1 LFRGKAGGE
10 TVARAVPG
18 VERTAIRS
26 LAAALPAV
34 RENQASIV
42 PVAGIAE
49 TPSIPARQRIPAVAV
64 GILAAVSVSHLVN
77 DVLQSLIPAVYP
89 ILKVSYH
96 LDFAQIGLITLVGQL
111 TASLLQ
117 PLVGL
122 YGDRRPVYF
131 ALPAGM
137 GSSIAGLIL
146 LSIAPGFGAILLSV
160 GLVGVGSAVFHPEA
174 SRIARMASGGRHG
187 FAQAL
192 FALGGSGGSSLGPL
206 LAAFVVLPQG
216 QRSIAWFSGGALIAM
231 LLLARVSAWYKT
243 ESARRGARPA
253 PPKPRSG
260 TSGRR
265 VGWAMAVLMALT
277 FSKFFYLAS
286 LTNYYT
292 FFLIGKFRVSVENA
306 QVHLFVF
313 LAAVATGG
321 LVGGPLGDR
330 IGRKYIIWGSILGV
344 LPFTLVLPYANL
356 FWTGVL
362 SVIIGLVLASAFA
375 AILVYAQD
383 LVPGKVGTISG
394 LFYGLA
400 FGMGGIA
407 AAVLGTLADLTSID
421 FVYRVCAFLPALGLL
436 AVFLPAISPAE
447 ARTGR

>member
-1 LFRGKAGGE
+1 M
-10 TVARAVPG
+10 
-18 VERTAIRS
+18 
-26 LAAALPAV
+26 
-34 RENQASIV
+34 
-42 PVAGIAE
+42 AGIAN
-49 TPSIPARQRIPAVAV
+49 TPSVPVQQRIPGVAV

-77 DVLQSLIPAVYP
+77 DILQSLIPAVYP

-122 YGDRRPVYF
+122 YADRHPVYF
-131 ALPAGM
+131 ALPLGM
-137 GSSIAGLIL
+137 CSSIAGLIL
-146 LSIAPGFGAILLSV
+146 LSIAPGFSAILLSV

-206 LAAFVVLPQG
+206 LAAFIVLPQG
-216 QRSIAWFSGGALIAM
+216 QRSIAWFSVGALIAM
-231 LLLARVSAWYKT
+231 LLLARVSAWYKVQ
-243 ESARRGARPA
+243 SAIRGTRPT
-253 PPKPRSG
+253 PPRSVHAS
-260 TSGRR
+260 SGRR

-292 FFLIGKFRVSVENA
+292 FFLIGKFHVSVENA

-344 LPFTLVLPYANL
+344 LPFTLFLPYANL

-362 SVIIGLVLASAFA
+362 SVIIGLVLASAFT

-407 AAVLGTLADLTSID
+407 AAVLGMLADVTSID
-421 FVYRVCAFLPALGLL
+421 FVYRVCAFLPAIGLL

-447 ARTGR
+447 ARSGR

>member
-131 ALPAGM
+131 ALPLGM

-206 LAAFVVLPQG
+206 LAAFIVLPQG